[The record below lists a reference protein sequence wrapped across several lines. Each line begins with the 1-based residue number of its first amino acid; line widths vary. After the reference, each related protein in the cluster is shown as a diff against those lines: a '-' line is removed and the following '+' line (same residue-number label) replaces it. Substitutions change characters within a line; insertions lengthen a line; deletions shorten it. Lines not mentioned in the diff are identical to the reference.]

1 LVLAMAAFSSAC
13 YVRTVRGDLPILYD
27 EGEQFP
33 FGGHKVLRRAPAVA
47 KHVVLAAC
55 GYMVH
60 SCLQAADLLSN
71 RHRVEA
77 TVVDA
82 YSLPLDSAPILALAG
97 RGAAI
102 VTVEDNYVGGLGSEL
117 AEAAAA
123 AGDEA
128 PHVQAL
134 CVHNIPKSGRNPE
147 DVLAYV
153 HLSVE
158 EIVAVAA
165 KAAR

>member
-1 LVLAMAAFSSAC
+1 M
-13 YVRTVRGDLPILYD
+13 
-27 EGEQFP
+27 
-33 FGGHKVLRRAPAVA
+33 LRRAAA
-47 KHVVLAAC
+47 GTKRIVLAAC

-60 SCLQAADLLSN
+60 SCLEAADTLSKQ
-71 RHRVEA
+71 HRVEA

-82 YSLPLDSAPILALAG
+82 YSLPLDRARYWRWRVRALT
-97 RGAAI
+97 I
-102 VTVEDNYVGGLGSEL
+102 ITVEDNYVGGLGSEL
-117 AEAAAA
+117 AEAAAS

-134 CVHNIPKSGRNPE
+134 CVHNIPKSGRTPE

-158 EIVAVAA
+158 EIVAVAV

>member
-1 LVLAMAAFSSAC
+1 MRRAW
-13 YVRTVRGDLPILYD
+13 
-27 EGEQFP
+27 
-33 FGGHKVLRRAPAVA
+33 LRRAAA
-47 KHVVLAAC
+47 GTKRIVLAAC

-60 SCLQAADLLSN
+60 SCLKAADELSKL
-71 RHRVEA
+71 HRVEA

-97 RGAAI
+97 PGAAI
-102 VTVEDNYVGGLGSEL
+102 ITVEDNYVGGLGSEL
-117 AEAAAA
+117 AEAAAS

-134 CVHNIPKSGRNPE
+134 CVHNIPKSGRTPE

-158 EIVAVAA
+158 EIMAVAV